1 MNTKQLSIAL
11 AALAGITGAQT
22 PVAEDAAARQQA
34 AAASQKAAS
43 AEAKA
48 SEAAKTAEGVKEQAD
63 AIDGKLT
70 GLEENYLETKAT
82 VAALAKLKISG
93 LAQVQ
98 GQYYLDTGLVSS
110 SRTQQQGYFRVRR
123 GRLKATYDA
132 GNGAS
137 FVTQY
142 NINETGLSAQDIYL
156 KWNEPFLKTFSVQAG
171 LQDIPFGYE
180 IGYSSSTMEWL
191 ERSRFVSNAMFAG
204 EKDIGFVFG
213 AAPKV
218 PGLDAFEAKVAVMSG
233 WGLAANQADP
243 NAMIGR
249 LVAGKDFVD
258 VGVGLKIG
266 GSYYMES
273 FKNQVAPVA
282 AKAAVKYKNATLAS
296 TPLDSVAAVKAV
308 NSDYYVV
315 DGSENF
321 KKTGFRD
328 ELDANLVGADI
339 QLTADLSMIPGFAGA
354 KFTGEMYTGTA
365 IGLSGS
371 NKRLAAI
378 TDALYQRDLLAWYVA
393 YVQNIGK
400 SIQTVVRYDA
410 YDPNTNVSGD
420 EIGKKAADG
429 KTIVNGTSKT
439 DIQYS
444 TLYLGLN
451 YFVNGNTKLSV
462 GYDMVSNETTSNL
475 KSTSAISDF
484 SKDADDD
491 FVTVRAQFAF

>member
-11 AALAGITGAQT
+11 AALAGIASAQT
-22 PVAEDAAARQQA
+22 PVTEDAAARQQA

-82 VAALAKLKISG
+82 VASLAKLKISG

-98 GQYYLDTGLVSS
+98 AQYYLDTGLVSS
-110 SRTQQQGYFRVRR
+110 SRTQQQTYMRVRR

-204 EKDIGFVFG
+204 EKDIGFVLG
-213 AAPKV
+213 ATPKV
-218 PGLDAFEAKVAVMSG
+218 GGLDGLEAKLAWMSG
-233 WGLAANQADP
+233 WGLATNQADP
-243 NAMIGR
+243 NALIAR
-249 LVAGKDFVD
+249 LAASKNFLDA
-258 VGVGLKIG
+258 GVGLKLG
-266 GSYYMES
+266 ASYYMET
-273 FKNQVAPVA
+273 FTNQVVTVRN
-282 AKAAVKYKNATLAS
+282 KANTA
-296 TPLDSVAAVKAV
+296 DSIPSSYNVI
-308 NSDYYVV
+308 
-315 DGSENF
+315 DGSGSF

-328 ELDANLVGADI
+328 ELDANLIGADI
-339 QLTADLSMIPGFAGA
+339 QMTADLSMVPGLAGA
-354 KFTGEMYTGTA
+354 KFSGEMYTGTA
-365 IGLSGS
+365 VGLSGS

-378 TDALYQRDLLAWYVA
+378 TDALYQRDLLAWYLA
-393 YVQNIGK
+393 YVQNIGT
-400 SIQTVVRYDA
+400 SFQTVVRYDV
-410 YDPNTNVSGD
+410 YDPNTAVEGD
-420 EIGKKAADG
+420 EIGDKTANGG
-429 KTIVNGTSKT
+429 KGNGSSKT
-439 DIQYS
+439 DLTYS
-444 TLYLGLN
+444 TLYLGVNVFL
-451 YFVNGNTKLSV
+451 NGNTKLSI
-462 GYDMVSNETTSNL
+462 GYDMVSNETSKHLKNTSV
-475 KSTSAISDF
+475 AASDF
-484 SKDADDD
+484 SKDIDDD